1 MKKEINVRN
10 FRHVKTIEKFGKTFE
25 SVYCHNY
32 YYDETNDMLILSEC
46 DDDMGHSYYI
56 INENGMTHIG
66 CSFGIYS
73 IFDNEKDY
81 DGEPPIE
88 NGIVELDDSL
98 IY

>member
-10 FRHVKTIEKFGKTFE
+10 FRHVKRIEKFGKIFG

-32 YYDETNDMLILSEC
+32 YYDEINDMLILSEC

-56 INENGMTHIG
+56 IDENGKTHIG

-73 IFDNEKDY
+73 IFDNEMDY

-88 NGIVELDDSL
+88 NGIVELDDNL